1 MKVLE
6 SILKILVRIVNIPLA
21 ALYFIVMLMI
31 LFLLVIFSVIEFFT
45 AMPIY
50 YVLTGK
56 WYYDSWNFKY
66 PYKNWF
72 PMSINMETYMD
83 IIPKITIDE
92 DKIDLSKYYVE
103 FDNDR
108 E

>member
-6 SILKILVRIVNIPLA
+6 NILKILARIVNIPLA
-21 ALYFIVMLMI
+21 ILYAIVMLMI
-31 LFLLVIFSVIEFFT
+31 LFLLVIFSIIEFFT
-45 AMPIY
+45 VMPIY

-72 PMSINMETYMD
+72 PISINMETYMD
-83 IIPKITIDE
+83 VIPCGIIDE
-92 DKIDLSKYYVE
+92 NKIDLSKYYGRNKE
-103 FDNDR
+103 Y
-108 E
+108 